1 MTLGSIIK
9 ESLATLALPAH
20 GHETPMNAIV
30 LVDTLK
36 DIVPERHPE
45 HAAKNLYDF
54 ISSDAFASEVDKE
67 VGDPSEGESE
77 DQYVQRAR
85 TQIEK
90 LLMARFKE

>member
-9 ESLATLALPAH
+9 ESLAPLALPAP
-20 GHETPMNAIV
+20 GYQTPLNAIV

-36 DIVPERHPE
+36 DIVPEKHPE
-45 HAAKNLYDF
+45 DAASNLYEF
-54 ISSDAFASEVDKE
+54 ISSEAFASEVDKQ